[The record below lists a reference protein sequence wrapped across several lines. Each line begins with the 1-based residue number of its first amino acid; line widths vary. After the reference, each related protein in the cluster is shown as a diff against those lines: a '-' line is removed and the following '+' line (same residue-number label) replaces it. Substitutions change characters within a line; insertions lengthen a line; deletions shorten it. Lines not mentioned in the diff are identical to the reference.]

1 VHAAEPRARGPRTLA
16 ARSAKIARNA
26 WGVQGGEAP
35 RLLAAQRRF
44 LRFLVMGRQF
54 PCTSVFPRVI
64 LEVWVPDSDLIF
76 GTEVRIRGLDS
87 GFGVRGFEIWIRGL
101 GLRIYLLHQNHPPLF
116 HTVRPRAAHGAS
128 GGPPPDGCATSR
140 GMVPVEQGPEFRA
153 TRVFFK
159 FLGGTDS
166 GGSKICPN
174 QYLRASNS
182 N

>member
-1 VHAAEPRARGPRTLA
+1 MSARSRAARPRATDAGRAQRQDREERVGSAGRRSPPLTGRA
-16 ARSAKIARNA
+16 APIFEIFS
-26 WGVQGGEAP
+26 
-35 RLLAAQRRF
+35 QRRF
-44 LRFLVMGRQF
+44 LRFLVMDRKF
-54 PCTSVFPRVI
+54 PYTCVFPRVI

-140 GMVPVEQGPEFRA
+140 GMVPVVQGPEFRA
-153 TRVFFK
+153 TRVFQFFGRGRLGWFK
-159 FLGGTDS
+159 NL
-166 GGSKICPN
+166 P
-174 QYLRASNS
+174 
-182 N
+182 